1 MPTYF
6 YTITKL
12 NLFKGDCLICSMF
25 VYEEDIQVCLSSL
38 QNGGLILY
46 PTDTVWGIGCDATN
60 EEAVAKIFD
69 LKKRVDSKALIVLL
83 GEEAQ
88 ISQYVAD
95 NNVQVFDYI
104 KGIHK
109 PATVIYQKA
118 MNLATNLMAEDGS
131 VAIRITKDAFC
142 KDLLKAFG
150 KPIVSTSAN
159 ISGYPTP
166 LCFADISL
174 DIKDGVQYV
183 VKHRQEETNLQMPSS
198 IVKWDEDG
206 NLIIIRP

>member
-1 MPTYF
+1 
-6 YTITKL
+6 
-12 NLFKGDCLICSMF
+12 MF
-25 VYEEDIQVCLSSL
+25 VYEEDIHSCLSTL
-38 QNGGLILY
+38 QKGGLILY

-60 EEAVAKIFD
+60 EEAVAKIFA
-69 LKKRVDSKALIVLL
+69 LKNRVDTKAMIILVADEALL
-83 GEEAQ
+83 
-88 ISQYVAD
+88 SHYVVD
-95 NNVQVFDYI
+95 NNVQIFDYI

-109 PATVIYQKA
+109 PTTVIYQQAK
-118 MNLATNLMAEDGS
+118 NLAKNLVAADGS

-142 KDLLKAFG
+142 KDLMKDFG

-174 DIKDGVQYV
+174 DIKEGVDYV
-183 VKHRQEETNLQMPSS
+183 VKHRQDETNLQMPSS
-198 IVKWDEDG
+198 IVKWDADG

>member
-1 MPTYF
+1 
-6 YTITKL
+6 
-12 NLFKGDCLICSMF
+12 MF
-25 VYEEDIQVCLSSL
+25 VYDQDIQECLSTL

-60 EEAVAKIFD
+60 EKAVANIFS
-69 LKKRVDSKALIVLL
+69 LKKRIDSKALIVLL
-83 GEEAQ
+83 AEEALL
-88 ISQYVAD
+88 SHYVVD
-95 NNVQVFDYI
+95 TNVQIFDYI

-109 PATVIYQKA
+109 PTTVIYQKA
-118 MNLATNLMAEDGS
+118 QNLAKNLVAQDGS

-166 LCFADISL
+166 LCFSDISL
-174 DIKDGVQYV
+174 DIKEGVNYV
-183 VKHRQEETNLQMPSS
+183 VKHRQDETNLQMPSS
-198 IVKWDEDG
+198 IIRWDAAG

>member
-109 PATVIYQKA
+109 PTTVIYQKA
-118 MNLATNLMAEDGS
+118 MNIATNLMAEDGS

-166 LCFADISL
+166 LCFADISV
-174 DIKDGVQYV
+174 DIKEGVQHV

>member
-69 LKKRVDSKALIVLL
+69 LKKRVDTKAMIVLL

-109 PATVIYQKA
+109 PTTVIYQKA
-118 MNLATNLMAEDGS
+118 MNLATNLVAEDGS

>member
-109 PATVIYQKA
+109 PTTVIYQKA
-118 MNLATNLMAEDGS
+118 MNLATNLVAEDGS

-166 LCFADISL
+166 LCFADISV
-174 DIKDGVQYV
+174 DIKEGVQHV

>member
-1 MPTYF
+1 MLTKF

-12 NLFKGDCLICSMF
+12 NLFKVDCLICSMF
-25 VYEEDIQVCLSSL
+25 VYEEDIQLCLNTL
-38 QNGGLILY
+38 QKGGIILY

-60 EEAVAKIFD
+60 EEAVAKIFA
-69 LKKRVDSKALIVLL
+69 LKNRIDTKAMIILL
-83 GEEAQ
+83 GDEANLAN
-88 ISQYVAD
+88 YVSD
-95 NNVQVFDYI
+95 NNLQIFDFI

-109 PATVIYQKA
+109 PTTVIYQKA
-118 MNLATNLMAEDGS
+118 INLAKNLVAEDGS

-142 KDLLKAFG
+142 KDLMKAFG

-174 DIKDGVQYV
+174 DIQEGVEYV
-183 VKHRQEETNLQMPSS
+183 VKHRQEETNMQMPSS
-198 IVKWDEDG
+198 IVKWDEAG

>member
-25 VYEEDIQVCLSSL
+25 VYEEDIQLCLTTL
-38 QNGGLILY
+38 QKGGIILY

-60 EEAVAKIFD
+60 EEAVAKIFN

-88 ISQYVAD
+88 IAHYVAD
-95 NNVQVFDYI
+95 NNLQIFDYI

-109 PATVIYQKA
+109 PTTVIYQKA
-118 MNLATNLMAEDGS
+118 MNIATNLMAEDGS

-142 KDLLKAFG
+142 KDLLKALG

-174 DIKDGVQYV
+174 DIKEGVDYV
-183 VKHRQEETNLQMPSS
+183 VKHRQEETSMQIPSS

>member
-69 LKKRVDSKALIVLL
+69 LKKRVDTKAMIVLL

-88 ISQYVAD
+88 IAQYVAD

-109 PATVIYQKA
+109 PTTVIYQKA

>member
-1 MPTYF
+1 
-6 YTITKL
+6 
-12 NLFKGDCLICSMF
+12 MF
-25 VYEEDIQVCLSSL
+25 VYEEDIQLCLTTL
-38 QNGGLILY
+38 QNGGIILY

-60 EEAVAKIFD
+60 EKAVAKIFT
-69 LKKRVDSKALIVLL
+69 LKKRVDTKAMIILL
-83 GEEAQ
+83 GDETMLAD
-88 ISQYVAD
+88 YVAD
-95 NNVQVFDYI
+95 NNVQIFDYI

-109 PATVIYQKA
+109 PTTVIYQKA
-118 MNLATNLMAEDGS
+118 KNVAKNLVAEDGS
-131 VAIRITKDAFC
+131 IAIRITKDTFC
-142 KDLLKAFG
+142 KDLMKALG

-174 DIKDGVQYV
+174 DIKDGVDYV
-183 VKHRQEETNLQMPSS
+183 VKHRQEETSIQMPSS

>member
-1 MPTYF
+1 
-6 YTITKL
+6 
-12 NLFKGDCLICSMF
+12 MF
-25 VYEEDIQVCLSSL
+25 VYEEDIQSCLSTL
-38 QNGGLILY
+38 QKGGLILY

-60 EEAVAKIFD
+60 EEAVAKIFA
-69 LKKRVDSKALIVLL
+69 LKNRVDTKAMIILL
-83 GEEAQ
+83 ADEALL
-88 ISQYVAD
+88 SHYVVD
-95 NNVQVFDYI
+95 NNVQIFDYI

-109 PATVIYQKA
+109 PTTVIYQQAK
-118 MNLATNLMAEDGS
+118 NLAKNLVAADGS

-142 KDLLKAFG
+142 KNLMKVFG

-174 DIKDGVQYV
+174 DIKEGVDYV
-183 VKHRQEETNLQMPSS
+183 VKHRQDETNLQMPSS
-198 IVKWDEDG
+198 IVKWDADG

>member
-1 MPTYF
+1 MLTKF

-12 NLFKGDCLICSMF
+12 KLFKGDCLICSMF
-25 VYEEDIQVCLSSL
+25 VYEEDIQLCLTTL
-38 QNGGLILY
+38 QKGGIILY

-60 EEAVAKIFD
+60 EAAVAKIFA
-69 LKKRVDSKALIVLL
+69 LKNRVDTKAMIILL
-83 GEEAQ
+83 EDEAHLAN
-88 ISQYVAD
+88 YVSD
-95 NNVQVFDYI
+95 NNLQIFDYI

-109 PATVIYQKA
+109 PTTVIYQKA
-118 MNLATNLMAEDGS
+118 INLAKNLVAADAS

-142 KDLLKAFG
+142 KDLMKVLG

-174 DIKDGVQYV
+174 DIKEGVDYV
-183 VKHRQEETNLQMPSS
+183 VKHRQEETSMQIPSS